1 MVQTGKL
8 ARTVHKHRLQCEDA
22 AMSLRSKFAVQTFKL
37 HSAETFP
44 ARSPANRHIVV
55 RDFIPKRFNGYSN
68 TLVLTPKGLVKIL
81 ITRSGGERG
90 LPLAKHADSSRMLR
104 RIKSLLHRWW
114 QNQRHAC
121 EAGKV
126 RSRPPSK
133 TGLRPDTHPHPDL

>member
-1 MVQTGKL
+1 
-8 ARTVHKHRLQCEDA
+8 
-22 AMSLRSKFAVQTFKL
+22 MSLRSKFAVQTFKL

-104 RIKSLLHRWW
+104 RIKSLFSTDGGRIRGMRARQAKSGL
-114 QNQRHAC
+114 
-121 EAGKV
+121 V
-126 RSRPPSK
+126 LLPRP
-133 TGLRPDTHPHPDL
+133 G